1 MFNVHR
7 TPLSDN
13 VVLDQSE
20 SKPASE
26 IKGCSPADH
35 TEFLNRSYF
44 VGLDGIRCLA
54 IAAVI
59 WHHTPDREL
68 LGVPILGRGYLG
80 VDLFFVLSG
89 FLITTILIRE
99 EKKTGTIS
107 LRNFYARRSLRIF
120 PLYYAFLFALAV
132 WSWFTDRAEFNEY
145 SNVLPYYL
153 FYLTNF
159 VERGSR
165 IFFEHGW
172 SLAVEEQ
179 FYLVW
184 PTMIKLLG
192 MRRACYVIM
201 VIVLSLAMVG
211 IIPQASVVHSFSG
224 PFRTILIG
232 SLLAIL
238 LNNERGFQF
247 FHRAFGKRS
256 SVVWAFG
263 VLILLILPFGNLVG
277 VWELLVHL
285 VMAIVV
291 GSIVVNQSNYLMPA
305 LTLPVV
311 KTIGV
316 VSYGIYLTHSQL
328 AGVVMAISGRIPGG
342 LPVGLFFLAF
352 LAVSATVACGMYYS
366 FEVHFLKLKRHF
378 TSNSPKANS

>member
-1 MFNVHR
+1 M
-7 TPLSDN
+7 
-13 VVLDQSE
+13 LDQSD
-20 SKPASE
+20 SKTSSE
-26 IKGCSPADH
+26 VSDRSTAAH

-44 VGLDGIRCLA
+44 AGLDGIRCLA
-54 IAAVI
+54 IVAVI
-59 WHHTPDREL
+59 WHHTPGREL
-68 LGVPILGRGYLG
+68 LHVPILLRGYLG

-120 PLYYAFLFALAV
+120 PLYYGFLLALAV
-132 WSWFTDRAEFNEY
+132 WSWFTNRSEFYEY
-145 SNVLPYYL
+145 ASILPYYV

-159 VERGSR
+159 VEGGSR

-179 FYLVW
+179 FYLLW

-192 MRRACYVIM
+192 MRRASYVIS
-201 VIVLSLAMVG
+201 VIVLTLAAVAV
-211 IIPQASVVHSFSG
+211 IPQTLALHAYSG

-232 SLLAIL
+232 SLLAVL
-238 LNNERGFQF
+238 LNSESGFLL
-247 FHRAFGKRS
+247 FHRAFGKRA
-256 SVVWAFG
+256 SVVWAAG
-263 VLILLILPFGNLVG
+263 VLIWLILPPGDLVG
-277 VWELLVHL
+277 WWQLVVHF

-291 GSIVVNQSNYLMPA
+291 GSIVVAPSNYLMPG
-305 LTLPVV
+305 LKLPVV

-328 AGVVMAISGRIPGG
+328 AGVVMAISARIQGG
-342 LPVGLFFLAF
+342 LSMGFFFLAF
-352 LAVSATVACGMYYS
+352 LAVSAITAWAMYYG

-378 TSNSPKANS
+378 VSTPTKPSP